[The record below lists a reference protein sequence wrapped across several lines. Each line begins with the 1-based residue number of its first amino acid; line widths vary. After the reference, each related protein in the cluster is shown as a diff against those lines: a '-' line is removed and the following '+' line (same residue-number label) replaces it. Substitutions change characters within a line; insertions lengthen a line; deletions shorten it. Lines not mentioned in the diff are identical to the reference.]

1 VSDVMKDA
9 KAKSS
14 KWLNESGL
22 LGNRFEWQR
31 GFGAFSYSH
40 SAIQNVYRYIQNQ
53 EAHHQKQIFR
63 EEYIEI
69 LKKYEIPYDEEY
81 LFDDLI

>member
-1 VSDVMKDA
+1 MQNA

-14 KWLNESGL
+14 KWLNESGML
-22 LGNRFEWQR
+22 PARFEWQR
-31 GFGAFSYSH
+31 GFGAFSYSQ

-53 EAHHQKQIFR
+53 EAHHQKQIFK
-63 EEYIEI
+63 EEYIEM
-69 LKKYEIPYDEEY
+69 LKEYGVQYEEEY